1 MHFMFA
7 VCCNFNEITLE
18 IQSCVCMKVIDFTF
32 LYVEFQKIKQNLT
45 LCFTYLVQCMLCK
58 TFITAFCSLQLQQI
72 PEANAVIYS
81 AGNNLGG

>member
-32 LYVEFQKIKQNLT
+32 LYVEF
-45 LCFTYLVQCMLCK
+45 
-58 TFITAFCSLQLQQI
+58 
-72 PEANAVIYS
+72 
-81 AGNNLGG
+81 